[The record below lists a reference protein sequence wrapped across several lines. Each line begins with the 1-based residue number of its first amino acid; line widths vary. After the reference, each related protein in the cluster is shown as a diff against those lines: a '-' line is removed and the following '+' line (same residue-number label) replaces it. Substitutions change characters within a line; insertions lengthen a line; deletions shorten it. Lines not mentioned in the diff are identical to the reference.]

1 MGAGISISFL
11 MFQLERLHGER
22 RQDLFE
28 NLMKVL
34 DVPKNTHKDTL
45 NFTHRFRQSTG
56 VRLKTRS
63 LEPKSDSVSS
73 HRSHSSQAV
82 CSGKII
88 K

>member
-1 MGAGISISFL
+1 MVPPPPKPQQSAFCGS
-11 MFQLERLHGER
+11 
-22 RQDLFE
+22 FE

-56 VRLKTRS
+56 VKLKTRS
-63 LEPKSDSVSS
+63 LEPKSDGVK
-73 HRSHSSQAV
+73 QAA

-88 K
+88 KR